1 MDAHRIRD
9 GALVT
14 VTPARRA
21 RCARVAVGAPQEP
34 LREVP
39 GGIDVNVI
47 VKEDIEKARQDAEYN
62 GVLALRAGVECGLRL
77 RHAARAEEEADRLR
91 ADFLR

>member
-14 VTPARRA
+14 VTPARTD
-21 RCARVAVGAPQEP
+21 CARAAVGALQEP
-34 LREVP
+34 LRKSP
-39 GGIDVNVI
+39 SGIDVNVI
-47 VKEDIEKARQDAEYN
+47 VKEDIEKARQDAVLN
-62 GVLALRAGVECGLRL
+62 GVLALRAGGERGLRL
-77 RHAARAEEEADRLR
+77 RRAARAEEEADRLR